1 MQTRSFTFNE
11 LKPAFAPEM
20 AVKTAMRLPIG
31 PKINAG
37 TVLGC
42 TGVAARNDVKTI
54 TITGTPTGGTWY
66 FSFLG
71 YNSDSIAYNA
81 SAAAVQT
88 AVDAFFGAGNCTV
101 TGGAGP
107 GTPWVLTFGG
117 VMGNVLIKS
126 FTVTGS
132 FTGGSSPA
140 IAIANTTP
148 GSSGAGQ
155 MDVYDNSAPAVAAG
169 LLAIDYTADVNG
181 GMLTES
187 GPTGQPYS
195 PPVFIAG
202 YFKVADLTGLD
213 ASAVTDLGRMVIG
226 TAYNTTGGVL
236 KVN

>member
-20 AVKTAMRLPIG
+20 AVKTVARLPIG
-31 PKINAG
+31 PKITAG
-37 TVLGC
+37 TVLGG
-42 TGVAARNDVKTI
+42 TGVVARNDVKTI

-66 FSFLG
+66 LSFLG
-71 YNSDSIAYNA
+71 FNSDAIAYNA
-81 SAAAVQT
+81 NAAAVQT
-88 AVDAFFGAGNCTV
+88 AVDAFFGAGNCVV

-155 MDVYDNSAPAVAAG
+155 MDTYVDGTNVATA
-169 LLAIDYTADVNG
+169 LLAIDYECDVNG
-181 GMLTES
+181 GLKTEH
-187 GPTGQPYS
+187 GPSGQPYS
-195 PPVFIAG
+195 PPVFISG

-213 ASAVTDLGRMVIG
+213 AAGVADLGRMVIG

>member
-20 AVKTAMRLPIG
+20 AVKTPMRLPVG
-31 PKINAG
+31 PAITAG
-37 TVLGC
+37 TVLGF

-71 YNSDSIAYNA
+71 YNSAAIAYNA
-81 SAAAVQT
+81 AAAAVQT
-88 AVDAFFGAGNCTV
+88 AVDAFFGAGNCVV
-101 TGGAGP
+101 TGGPGP
-107 GTPWVLTFGG
+107 GTAWVLTFGG
-117 VMGNVLIKS
+117 VMGNVLVKS

-155 MDVYDNSAPAVAAG
+155 MDTYADGTNVAAG
-169 LLAIDYTADVNG
+169 LLAIDYTSDVNG
-181 GMLTES
+181 GIMTERGPS
-187 GPTGQPYS
+187 GSPYS

-213 ASAVTDLGRMVIG
+213 AAGVADLGRMAVG
-226 TAYNTTGGVL
+226 TAFNTTGGVL